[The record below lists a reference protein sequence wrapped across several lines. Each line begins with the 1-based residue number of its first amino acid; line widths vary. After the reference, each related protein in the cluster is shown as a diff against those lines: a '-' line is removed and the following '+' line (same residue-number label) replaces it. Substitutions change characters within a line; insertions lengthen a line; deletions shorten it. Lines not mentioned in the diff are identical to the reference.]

1 MQVNCFEDFN
11 LSREVM
17 KGISEMGWET
27 PSPIQAQSI
36 IPLLDGR
43 DVVGQAQTGT
53 GKTAAFGIPMIEL
66 VDPNL
71 KYNQGL
77 ILAPTRELAV
87 QITEHLSR
95 LAKYRGVKI
104 VTVYGG
110 DSMQRQAKIIRD
122 GVQIVVGTPG
132 RILDHIRQGTLNLRK
147 TKIVVIDEADR
158 MLDMGFIDDIKSILN
173 NTPKDKQVSLF
184 SATIG
189 RNVMQ
194 ICNNFTRYPEK
205 VLVSKDEISLT
216 QIEQRYVKVESY
228 NKFRVLLDLIDEH
241 NIERA
246 IIFCRTQN
254 GAARLA
260 KMLAIRRYN
269 AKTLHGGLTQPQRE
283 SVIDSFRRGR
293 LRFLVATDV
302 ASRGLDIQNITHII
316 NHNIPPDPEVY
327 FHRIGRTARMDA
339 EGVAISLVSP
349 EEMKDLNRIRSMTR
363 IEIKEL
369 KGNYTIIN
377 EAPREPKQKCAKCG
391 NEFIAAF
398 PITDK
403 RLVYCPKCYNNYQK
417 TKPKYR
423 HEIYY

>member
-11 LSREVM
+11 LSKEVM
-17 KGISEMGWET
+17 KSISELGWNT

-66 VDPNL
+66 VNPNL

-110 DSMQRQAKIIRD
+110 DSMQRQTKAIND
-122 GVQIVVGTPG
+122 GVHIVVGTPG
-132 RILDHIRQGTLNLRK
+132 RILDHIRQGTLNLKK

-173 NTPKDKQVSLF
+173 NTPKEKQISLF
-184 SATIG
+184 SATLG

-194 ICNNFTRYPEK
+194 ICNRFMKYPEK
-205 VLVSKDEISLT
+205 VLVSKDEIALT
-216 QIEQRYVKVESY
+216 QIEQNYIKVESV
-228 NKFRVLLDLIDEH
+228 NKFKLLLNVLDEH
-241 NIERA
+241 KIERA
-246 IIFCRTQN
+246 IIFCKTQN
-254 GAARLA
+254 GAARVA
-260 KMLAIRRYN
+260 KMLSVRRYD

-283 SVIDSFRRGR
+283 SVIDSFRRGK

-302 ASRGLDIQNITHII
+302 ASRGLDIQDISHII
-316 NHNIPPDPEVY
+316 NFNLPQDPEVY
-327 FHRIGRTARMDA
+327 FHRIGRTARMEA
-339 EGVAISLVSP
+339 EGTAISFVSP
-349 EEMKDLNRIRSMTR
+349 EEMKDLNRIKGMTQVK
-363 IEIKEL
+363 ITEIKNENITFNTEL
-369 KGNYTIIN
+369 NT
-377 EAPREPKQKCAKCG
+377 PKYKCAKCG
-391 NEFIAAF
+391 CDFIPTF
-398 PITDK
+398 TVFDN
-403 RLVYCPKCYNNYQK
+403 RLVYCPRCYQNHQNSKQK
-417 TKPKYR
+417 R
-423 HEIYY
+423 RMN

>member
-11 LSREVM
+11 LSKEVM
-17 KGISEMGWET
+17 KSISEMGWNT

-66 VDPNL
+66 VNPNL

-77 ILAPTRELAV
+77 VLAPTRELAI

-110 DSMQRQAKIIRD
+110 DSMQRQTKAIND
-122 GVQIVVGTPG
+122 GVHIVVGTPG
-132 RILDHIRQGTLNLRK
+132 RILDHIRQGTLNLKK

-173 NTPKDKQVSLF
+173 NTPKDKQISLF
-184 SATIG
+184 SATLG

-194 ICNNFTRYPEK
+194 ICNKFMKYPEK
-205 VLVSKDEISLT
+205 VLVSKDEIALK
-216 QIEQRYVKVESY
+216 QIEQNYIKVESV
-228 NKFRVLLDLIDEH
+228 NKFKLLLNILDEQK
-241 NIERA
+241 IERA
-246 IIFCRTQN
+246 IIFCKTQN
-254 GAARLA
+254 GAARIA
-260 KMLAIRRYN
+260 KMLSVRRYD

-283 SVIDSFRRGR
+283 SVIDSFRRGK

-302 ASRGLDIQNITHII
+302 ASRGLDIQDISHII
-316 NHNIPPDPEVY
+316 NFNLPQDPEVY
-327 FHRIGRTARMDA
+327 FHRIGRTARMEA
-339 EGVAISLVSP
+339 EGIAISFVSP
-349 EEMKDLNRIRSMTR
+349 EEMKDLNRIKGMTHVK
-363 IEIKEL
+363 IAEIKNENITINTEL
-369 KGNYTIIN
+369 NMSKY
-377 EAPREPKQKCAKCG
+377 KCAKCG
-391 NEFIAAF
+391 CEFIPTFTVA
-398 PITDK
+398 DN
-403 RLVYCPKCYNNYQK
+403 RLVYCTRCYTNHQNSK
-417 TKPKYR
+417 HKR
-423 HEIYY
+423 RMN